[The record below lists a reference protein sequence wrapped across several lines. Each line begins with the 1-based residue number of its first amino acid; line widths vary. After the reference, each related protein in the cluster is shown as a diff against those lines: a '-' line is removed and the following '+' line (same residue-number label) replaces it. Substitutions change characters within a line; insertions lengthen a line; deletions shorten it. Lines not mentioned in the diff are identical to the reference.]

1 MMVHKGKSPEK
12 MDDLGVPILGN
23 PMKPPHFYSLF
34 PAPSNSPASLSSFC
48 MAMIW
53 LWKVLKIHPIP
64 PRCPGDGEPHATP
77 WAIPG

>member
-23 PMKPPHFYSLF
+23 PMKPPHFYS
-34 PAPSNSPASLSSFC
+34 APSNSPASLSSFC

-53 LWKVLKIHPIP
+53 LWKVLKIHPGNP
-64 PRCPGDGEPHATP
+64 PTVP
-77 WAIPG
+77 W